1 MLVRHCA
8 ESQNK
13 TTARPIGKSQKRER
27 ERLKSSGVYG
37 PEGLSDGGK
46 FCADVICGGE
56 GVEIDSWLLSS
67 RLTSQSSEISLD
79 DSLSNQ
85 SSSVVFVSCKS
96 ILESKQQMCACQR
109 FT

>member
-1 MLVRHCA
+1 M
-8 ESQNK
+8 
-13 TTARPIGKSQKRER
+13 
-27 ERLKSSGVYG
+27 SSGVYG

-96 ILESKQQMCACQR
+96 IFLIRIETTNECMLKV
-109 FT
+109 

>member
-27 ERLKSSGVYG
+27 LKSSGVYG
-37 PEGLSDGGK
+37 PDGLSDGGK

-56 GVEIDSWLLSS
+56 GVEIDSLAPKFKV
-67 RLTSQSSEISLD
+67 
-79 DSLSNQ
+79 NQ
-85 SSSVVFVSCKS
+85 P
-96 ILESKQQMCACQR
+96 IL
-109 FT
+109 

>member
-8 ESQNK
+8 ESRNK
-13 TTARPIGKSQKRER
+13 TTARPIRKSQKR

-96 ILESKQQMCACQR
+96 IFLIRIETTNECMLKV
-109 FT
+109 